1 MHPQQRAARLAGFLY
16 LVVVLSSPFVLMY
29 APGKLFVAGDPSA
42 TVARIQANLDL
53 FRAYILVGLVSE
65 VFFVAT
71 VLALYRLFRDVDRDL
86 AALMVVAIMLIAP
99 LALLGTGYQI
109 ATLRL
114 LTDPQP
120 LAAFDPVLRNALI
133 LFLPMLGRMTTPVHV
148 LFWGLWLLPLAILAW
163 RSNWLP
169 RWLAVWLGLNGM
181 TYVVLSVIAV
191 FSLPLYQRGMSV
203 ATPLLFGEAILAVWL
218 VTVGVRERRAARKAG
233 FGVRSD

>member
-1 MHPQQRAARLAGFLY
+1 MHPQQRNARVAGLLY

-29 APGKLFVAGDPSA
+29 APAKLFVPGDPTA
-42 TVARIQANLDL
+42 TVATLQANLAL
-53 FRAYILVGLVSE
+53 YRAYILVGLVSE

-86 AALMVVAIMLIAP
+86 AALMVVAILLIAP

-114 LTDPQP
+114 LTDSQP
-120 LAAFDPVLRNALI
+120 LAAFDPAVRSALI
-133 LFLPMLGRMTTPVHV
+133 LFLPMLDRMATPVHV
-148 LFWGLWLLPLAILAW
+148 LFWGLWLLPLSILAW

-169 RWLAVWLGLNGM
+169 RWLGVWLGLNGL
-181 TYVVLSVIAV
+181 TYVVLSVVAV
-191 FSLPLYQRGMSV
+191 FSLPLYQQGMSL

-218 VTVGVRERRAARKAG
+218 VVAGVRDRKVAH
-233 FGVRSD
+233 RSHASA